1 MNNKFWTLFGTIA
14 GLLLVALVTRNAD
27 VAWMALPFLA
37 YLAIG
42 ILRSPT
48 EETIRL
54 KVTRQVELIAE
65 ASERQVEV
73 TLKVSNLGPDVDR
86 LCLVDRRQ
94 SGMRRFLGAPQHWT
108 ALRQGE
114 ETSFSYRFYTDRG
127 LFTWKSIHI
136 VASDPLGLIET
147 HVDLPCEA
155 AIQVQPELERFH
167 SLAVRPQRTLHLA
180 GSVPARLG
188 GSGTD
193 FWGIREYQPGDP
205 LRRLDWHHMARRPG
219 RRFTREFEQE
229 EIAEIGLILD
239 ARYSTNV
246 QVGDDSL
253 FEHSVRAA
261 ASMAE
266 VFLRQGNRVSLMV
279 YGDPIVNVYPGY
291 GKVQLNRILSTLTQ
305 VKTEVDGSLGGL
317 EYLPVRMFSNRSI
330 ILIISSL
337 VARDWKLFPRLRA
350 FGYQVVLVSPDPID
364 FAQQVLPK
372 DRTSRYAIRLTQ
384 IERQLEIKRIS
395 RLWIP
400 VIDWQVS
407 QPLLPRI
414 QNALN
419 YSHLQKNGY
428 PHADHRFA

>member
-1 MNNKFWTLFGTIA
+1 MNRFS
-14 GLLLVALVTRNAD
+14 
-27 VAWMALPFLA
+27 
-37 YLAIG
+37 
-42 ILRSPT
+42 LR
-48 EETIRL
+48 EG
-54 KVTRQVELIAE
+54 
-65 ASERQVEV
+65 ERQVEV
-73 TLKVSNLGPDVDR
+73 TLKVSNLGPDINR
-86 LCLVDRRQ
+86 LYLADSRQ
-94 SGMRRFLGAPQHWT
+94 TGMRRFLGSPQHWL

-114 ETSFSYRFYTDRG
+114 ETSFTYRFYADRG
-127 LFTWKSIHI
+127 QFTWKSIHA

-147 HVDLPCEA
+147 HLDLPAEA
-155 AIQVQPELERFH
+155 GIQVQPEMERFH

-188 GSGTD
+188 GGGTD

-205 LRRLDWHHMARRPG
+205 LRRRDWHHMASRPG
-219 RRFTREFEQE
+219 KRITREFEQE

-239 ARYSTNV
+239 ARHTTNV

-253 FEHSVRAA
+253 FEHSTRAT
-261 ASMAE
+261 ASLAE

-291 GKVQLNRILSTLTQ
+291 GKVQLNRILTTLTQ

-317 EYLPVRMFSNRSI
+317 EYLPVRMFTNRSI
-330 ILIISSL
+330 ILIISPL

-350 FGYQVVLVSPDPID
+350 FGYQVVLVSPDPVD
-364 FAQQVLPK
+364 FARQMLPK
-372 DRTSRYAIRLTQ
+372 DMPSRYAIRLTQ
-384 IERQLEIKRIS
+384 IERQLEIKRIT

-407 QPLLPRI
+407 QPLLPLI
-414 QNALN
+414 QGALN

-428 PHADHRFA
+428 RHADHRFA